1 MHELSENWHLIR
13 NILIVYDVKEKNN
26 TTNHYKLSGLIPK
39 KNYYKLTMTR
49 TTLTYLINFSK
60 KMKRN
65 SIAPV
70 KFEMEILFKL
80 GLTN

>member
-1 MHELSENWHLIR
+1 MCFRGWNR
-13 NILIVYDVKEKNN
+13 KF
-26 TTNHYKLSGLIPK
+26 KLHRFIKRRPDINGIFS
-39 KNYYKLTMTR
+39 MTR